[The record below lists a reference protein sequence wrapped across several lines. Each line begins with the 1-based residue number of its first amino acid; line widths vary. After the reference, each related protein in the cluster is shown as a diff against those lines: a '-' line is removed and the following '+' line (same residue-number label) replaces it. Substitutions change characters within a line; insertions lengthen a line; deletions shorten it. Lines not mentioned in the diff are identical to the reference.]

1 VKLADDHLGDLAVQA
16 LYARSFWPQP
26 APTAAAQAAY
36 AYYRGQATTHWPA
49 HTRYLQAQ
57 LALAL
62 FRENKAAPA
71 AQAILR
77 ALTENALHSPDLG
90 MYWKDVRGGYYWR
103 EAPTET
109 QATLIEAFDEIKN
122 DQKSVDQMKLW
133 LLTQKQTQHWES
145 TRATADACY
154 ALLLRGSDWTATAPA
169 LQATVG
175 GQPAP
180 AAPAQAGTGY
190 LKTTWPAAEVIPAL
204 GKVTLTKPT
213 AGVAW
218 GALYWQYFEDIDKV
232 TPAATPL
239 SLERQLYR
247 ETRTAS
253 GPQLEPLTDATPLR
267 VGDALVVRL
276 VLRTDRALEYV
287 HLKDQRAAG
296 LEPLNQLSGYQY
308 QNGLGYYESPRD
320 AATNFFLNGV
330 PRGTHVFEYRLR
342 ASQAGDFSGGL
353 SQVQCL
359 YAPEFRAQSAGQRLR
374 IGSVKK

>member
-1 VKLADDHLGDLAVQA
+1 VQA

-36 AYYRGQATTHWPA
+36 AYYRGQAATHWPTQ
-49 HTRYLQAQ
+49 TRYLQVQ

-71 AQAILR
+71 AQTILQ

-109 QATLIEAFDEIKN
+109 QATLIEAFDEVKN
-122 DQKSVDQMKLW
+122 DQKSVDEMKLW
-133 LLTQKQTQHWES
+133 LLTQKQTQSWES

-154 ALLLRGSDWTATAPA
+154 ALLLRGTDWTAVAPPV
-169 LQATVG
+169 QATLG
-175 GQPAP
+175 SEAIPAT
-180 AAPAQAGTGY
+180 PAQAGTGY
-190 LKTTWPAAEVIPAL
+190 LKTTWFGAAITPTL
-204 GKVTLTKPT
+204 GKVTVTKPST
-213 AGVAW
+213 GVAW

-253 GPQLEPLTDATPLR
+253 GAQLEPLTASTPLR

-296 LEPLNQLSGYQY
+296 LEPINQLSGYQY

-320 AATNFFLNGV
+320 AATNFFLSEV
-330 PRGTHVFEYRLR
+330 PRGTHVFEYQLR
-342 ASQAGDFSGGL
+342 ASQVGDFSGGL

-374 IGSVKK
+374 IDAPIK